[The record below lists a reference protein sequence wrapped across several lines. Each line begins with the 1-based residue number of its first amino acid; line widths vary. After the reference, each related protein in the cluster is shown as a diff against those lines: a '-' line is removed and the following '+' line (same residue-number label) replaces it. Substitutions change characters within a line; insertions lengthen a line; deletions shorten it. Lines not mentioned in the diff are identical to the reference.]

1 MELKERMDQVAV
13 KLMDG
18 VGWGDLPW
26 DADSTDALY
35 ARLAGQTDV
44 VPEQARQ
51 DIILP
56 LMQDLSI
63 GSVNEEIRGAAEMLK
78 VALNWDTSPEGP
90 TFWEAVYNVLWKME
104 RNLDG
109 KDIDV

>member
-1 MELKERMDQVAV
+1 MEMKERMDVVAV

-18 VGWGDLPW
+18 VDWGDLPW

-35 ARLAGQTDV
+35 QRLAGKIDV
-44 VPEQARQ
+44 VPEECRD

-56 LMQDLSI
+56 MMQDLSI
-63 GSVNEEIRGAAEMLK
+63 GSVNDEIRGAAATLK
-78 VALNWDTSPEGP
+78 EALNWDTSPEGP
-90 TFWEAVYNVLWKME
+90 TYWQAVYNVLWKME

-109 KDIDV
+109 KDIDI